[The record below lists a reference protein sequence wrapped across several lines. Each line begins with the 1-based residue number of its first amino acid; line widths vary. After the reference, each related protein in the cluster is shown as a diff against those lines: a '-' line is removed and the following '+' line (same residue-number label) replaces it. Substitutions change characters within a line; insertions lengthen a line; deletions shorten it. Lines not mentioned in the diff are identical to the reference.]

1 MSTLKL
7 NLEATIKTHHHFTS
21 LHFTSL
27 GTRLA
32 LTHFQL
38 VHLYDM
44 EEMEEKEGKK
54 CAVKYIFS
62 RPNDL
67 KAAEVSRRNG
77 AFVYRSFPLHWTIGC
92 DLCSE

>member
-1 MSTLKL
+1 
-7 NLEATIKTHHHFTS
+7 
-21 LHFTSL
+21 
-27 GTRLA
+27 
-32 LTHFQL
+32 
-38 VHLYDM
+38 
-44 EEMEEKEGKK
+44 MEEKEEKEEKK

-67 KAAEVSRRNG
+67 KAAEVSQRNG